1 MYFSRTSGGYAQ
13 QLGLE
18 NYTLTQ
24 GLASKVFVPPPVPG
38 RDTLYL
44 QGDGWFDVKRTE
56 ALWKNVFLGPQALI
70 KKGDWID
77 RPSVGIPYLY
87 VATGLALSEALR
99 ATGRTQEAQQVM
111 ERARQVAAAVRL
123 ERLLA
128 NAELGSQLPAFP
140 STGDSGGRQLPA
152 QTP

>member
-1 MYFSRTSGGYAQ
+1 
-13 QLGLE
+13 
-18 NYTLTQ
+18 
-24 GLASKVFVPPPVPG
+24 
-38 RDTLYL
+38 
-44 QGDGWFDVKRTE
+44 
-56 ALWKNVFLGPQALI
+56 VFLGPQALI

-99 ATGRTQEAQQVM
+99 ATGRTQDAQQVM
-111 ERARQVAAAVRL
+111 ERARRVATAVRL

-128 NAELGSQLPAFP
+128 SAEQGMQLPAFP
-140 STGDSGGRQLPA
+140 APGDSDPGRQLPV